1 VETILLLTGEG
12 KLIPDVHPV
21 TILAIDALT
30 SDLNLNHGDKLVSRV
45 IKPASIYIISGLVY
59 FRKSDLKV
67 GAVGKITI
75 S

>member
-30 SDLNLNHGDKLVSRV
+30 SDLNLNHGDKLLSGV
-45 IKPASIYIISGLVY
+45 I
-59 FRKSDLKV
+59 
-67 GAVGKITI
+67 
-75 S
+75 